1 MANKIIRLTES
12 DLTRLV
18 KKVINEQEKA
28 ELASQLLNSP
38 RLNKMV
44 DNALG
49 RLNPRELNNVK
60 SSLSSIGVGPNIDV
74 IDAITIADDVLD
86 SVSMESD
93 GEMMEDDGKVSTK
106 GKVKDQVLAGL
117 GAIGIANTLS
127 FALPLEFLIDQLVP
141 QMASGDLS
149 GQVSFVLGLIL
160 TLIGGSKIFPNKVN
174 EQREYGLDEPH
185 YKFDKELGLVLLVGA
200 SSRQVKK
207 VLKNLPD
214 SLKYLSFKDCDFADF
229 DGIDLCSF
237 PTLRNVNLMG
247 TENNLEEQGYECLDK
262 WDEDGQYSTI

>member
-1 MANKIIRLTES
+1 MKRIVRLTES

-18 KKVINEQEKA
+18 RRVVNEQSKA
-28 ELASQLLNSP
+28 DLATELVNSP

-44 DNALG
+44 DNVLG
-49 RLNPRELNNVK
+49 NLNPRELNNIK
-60 SSLSSIGVGPNIDV
+60 SSLRSIGIGPNTDV

-160 TLIGGSKIFPNKVN
+160 TLIGGSKIFP
-174 EQREYGLDEPH
+174 
-185 YKFDKELGLVLLVGA
+185 
-200 SSRQVKK
+200 KK
-207 VLKNLPD
+207 N
-214 SLKYLSFKDCDFADF
+214 
-229 DGIDLCSF
+229 
-237 PTLRNVNLMG
+237 
-247 TENNLEEQGYECLDK
+247 
-262 WDEDGQYSTI
+262 